1 MSQEQEGFQS
11 LTKTSTGN
19 TKIVSRTE
27 DEGDRNLVVLSPK
40 TLDSKIDDKAAALEN
55 TIECLKAEL
64 RKERFVYIFIIISMF
79 DGLMLSTGNEGL
91 FLYFLFMSLIIL
103 IGLANWLEFPWVVVN
118 LEKFL
123 NRAGKSWDK
132 WLGIGDDSKIEP

>member
-1 MSQEQEGFQS
+1 M
-11 LTKTSTGN
+11 
-19 TKIVSRTE
+19 
-27 DEGDRNLVVLSPK
+27 
-40 TLDSKIDDKAAALEN
+40 
-55 TIECLKAEL
+55 